1 MKNKFLL
8 IITLLGLG
16 LSANSCEELILDA
29 EPANE
34 PIENFDYLWRIAQEK
49 YAFFEYKNI
58 DWDEI
63 YREYRPRVNS
73 ETGAIELFDILFEML
88 SELRDGH
95 VNLVAPFNISR
106 FNIDL
111 LGPENIDFRL
121 IRENYLN
128 ENYYITGPFQHDFL
142 AGNRVAYVRYSSFS
156 NAVSNFDMDF
166 LFLRYEKTD
175 GMIIDLRQNGGGNLS
190 NVFRMLNR
198 FVEEKT
204 LVYNSFIKN
213 GPGPEDFS
221 AAQPAYLEPLE
232 TEEGEERPGYL
243 NKPIMVLVDR
253 GSYSATSFFA
263 LASLQLENFTL
274 VGDTTGGGL
283 GIPNGG
289 QLPNG
294 WTYRFSISRTLTPD
308 GRNYE
313 NGVPVEEPAILT
325 PSARL
330 QGRDPVLDRAI
341 KLITG

>member
-1 MKNKFLL
+1 MKNKWLL
-8 IITLLGLG
+8 TLAIFV
-16 LSANSCEELILDA
+16 LSLSTNSCEELILGD
-29 EPANE
+29 EPGTGPE
-34 PIENFDYLWRIAQEK
+34 ENFDYLWQVAQEK

-58 DWDEI
+58 DWDEV

-73 ETGAIELFDILFEML
+73 EIGAIELFDIMFEML
-88 SELRDGH
+88 NELRDGH
-95 VNLVAPFNISR
+95 VNLIAPFNVAR

-121 IRENYLN
+121 IRENYLS
-128 ENYYITGPFQHDFL
+128 ENYYVTGPFQHDFL
-142 AGNRVAYVRYSSFS
+142 AGNRIAYVRYSSFNS
-156 NAVSNFDMDF
+156 PVSNFDLDF
-166 LFLRYEKTD
+166 MFLRYEKTD
-175 GMIIDLRQNGGGNLS
+175 GMIIDLRQNGGGSLS
-190 NVFRMLNR
+190 NIFRILNR

-213 GPGPEDFS
+213 GPDPEDFS
-221 AAQPAYLEPLE
+221 AAQAAYLEPAE
-232 TEEGEERPGYL
+232 TDEGELRRQYL
-243 NKPIMVLVDR
+243 DKPVIVLVDR

-263 LASLQLENFTL
+263 LATLPLENFTL

-308 GRNYE
+308 GQNFE
-313 NGVPVEEPAILT
+313 NGVPVDEKVILT
-325 PSARL
+325 PGARL

-341 KLITG
+341 ELITG